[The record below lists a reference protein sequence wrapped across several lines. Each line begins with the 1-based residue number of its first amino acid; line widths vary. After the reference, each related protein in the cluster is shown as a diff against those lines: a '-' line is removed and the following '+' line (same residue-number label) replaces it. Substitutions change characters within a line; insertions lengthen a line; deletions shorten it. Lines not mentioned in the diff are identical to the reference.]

1 MAKRRVMGK
10 TWWGERWLDAL
21 QDCDFDNRLPR
32 GKTYYNQGHLIEMEF
47 NAQKC
52 RIEALV
58 DGSQYYPYEV
68 TLALKPI
75 ASDKAEQ
82 LIDAIAEN
90 PQWVAALLDH
100 RLPIEIAGLCEK
112 LAIELFPKSMRSLSI
127 SCTCPDVARLCK
139 HVACVVYALADL
151 VDADPFILF
160 DLRGLPLVERLK
172 ERGINLKEAV
182 SDKASTWLELLKE
195 CELIESQNQEAFAGD
210 LMSLAIPAMTNMG
223 EALSKFLPRELT
235 TSSIAHF
242 RDRLFQAIHH
252 GQKTLDRL
260 ALERIVSKLLSI
272 RFHPSNSSKDKTVLP
287 MDDTPYRLMLIAT
300 FNWRS

>member
-32 GKTYYNQGHLIEMEF
+32 GKTYYNRGHLIEMEF

-52 RIEALV
+52 RIDALV

-68 TLALKPI
+68 TLALKAIP
-75 ASDKAEQ
+75 SEKATQ
-82 LIDAIAEN
+82 LIEAIAKN

-100 RLPIEIAGLCEK
+100 RLPIEIAALCEK
-112 LAIELFPKSMRSLSI
+112 LAIELFPKSMHSLTI

-151 VDADPFILF
+151 IDADPFILF

-172 ERGINLKEAV
+172 ERGINLKETV
-182 SDKASTWLELLKE
+182 TDKASTWPTLLKE
-195 CELIESQNQEAFAGD
+195 CEFIKSEEQNTPNGN
-210 LMSLAIPAMTNMG
+210 LMTLAIPSMSNMG
-223 EALSKFLPRELT
+223 EALSKFLPQELT
-235 TSSIAHF
+235 ASSIAHF
-242 RDRLFQAIHH
+242 RDRLFQ
-252 GQKTLDRL
+252 
-260 ALERIVSKLLSI
+260 SI
-272 RFHPSNSSKDKTVLP
+272 RKHGGQFHHFCFDE
-287 MDDTPYRLMLIAT
+287 A
-300 FNWRS
+300 